1 MGGLE
6 NGVGKAGFDEVF
18 FDVALAVVVHEFAED
33 GVEDGGV
40 DEMGCVVAEGGVDHV
55 VSGFVSLTMGV
66 CGGLGDYRP
75 HLCFSRMKA
84 WAYVIDGC
92 YTLHN
97 SVAIVWLG

>member
-6 NGVGKAGFDEVF
+6 DGVGEAGFDEVF

-33 GVEDGGV
+33 GVQDGGV
-40 DEMGCVVAEGGVDHV
+40 DEVGDVVVEGGVDYIV
-55 VSGFVSLTMGV
+55 SKIVSGLWVWGV
-66 CGGLGDYRP
+66 GSYRP
-75 HLCFSRMKA
+75 YLRFSRMKA

-97 SVAIVWLG
+97 PVAIVWLG